1 MTVKLNRWGYLFS
14 GSSKIRYF
22 LWAVVNA
29 YCIYYI
35 FTDSD
40 TDAIVLIPLNII
52 FLFVELVNF
61 LIFSVSSFR
70 VGNGFIEYYENVEMT
85 RVLHNSSYEKMCFL
99 IKDVKSIE
107 IKQGVIEKLLGFAHL
122 KVLGL
127 ATAASS
133 FDVYRIQHIP
143 QRKHHFF
150 YGVRNPE
157 ALYDELCKFFPSDVV
172 HIKVFGMA
180 R

>member
-35 FTDSD
+35 FTDSN

-61 LIFSVSSFR
+61 LIFSVSSFI
-70 VGNGFIEYYENVEMT
+70 VGNGYIEYYQNVEME
-85 RVLHNSSYEKMCFL
+85 RVLQNSSYEKMCFR
-99 IKDVKSIE
+99 IKEVKCIK
-107 IKQGVIEKLLGFAHL
+107 IKQGIVEKLFGFAH
-122 KVLGL
+122 VEVSGL

-150 YGVRNPE
+150 YGVRNPDE
-157 ALYDELCKFFPSDVV
+157 LYDELCKFFPEGVV
-172 HIKVFGMA
+172 KNNTTW